1 MEREDDRLVRCA
13 TVSLIGRPSV
23 GKSTL
28 VNTICEMKVSIT
40 ASTPQTTRNAIRGI
54 YTDQRGQLIFT
65 DTPGYH
71 LGGREINRRMQEITV
86 SSLDDSDAV
95 LYLIDAKREAR
106 SEEDAIVEILT
117 KVRVPVIAVINKSD
131 ILTQE
136 EVETARRYVEERLPK
151 AVILTASGLK
161 DDGVDE
167 ILIEL
172 FKVAPYGQMLYPS
185 DSYTD
190 QNLEFRIS
198 EIIREKTINLL
209 SDELPHVV
217 YVEVSDIEYDQD
229 SSSVWIRA
237 FIVTEREGQKGI
249 IVGKGGENIRTIR
262 KQHEAHSRPAGQGA
276 EQVEEQPGH
285 TGPSLPSEH
294 LISSAYYSMLQGHA
308 PLPRGMSFFIWKLC

>member
-217 YVEVSDIEYDQD
+217 YVEVSDIEYDHD

-262 KQHEAHSRPAGQGA
+262 KQSFGEIKRIF
-276 EQVEEQPGH
+276 PG
-285 TGPSLPSEH
+285 
-294 LISSAYYSMLQGHA
+294 M
-308 PLPRGMSFFIWKLC
+308 KLTLDLRVKAQNKWRNNQATLDRLFRQNT